1 MRAGCA
7 GPGSRPRDRATIPEH
22 HGSAPGQHGT
32 GRAGASP
39 RGVTGGRDIVC
50 YQGGWSISGLNIGV
64 PGLPG
69 GEQHDQR
76 QTQLPVE
83 RLGWCVPAEGL
94 AGSGVQGAGD
104 RFDQVVRVE
113 TVVLKT
119 LALPAA
125 S

>member
-1 MRAGCA
+1 M
-7 GPGSRPRDRATIPEH
+7 
-22 HGSAPGQHGT
+22 
-32 GRAGASP
+32 
-39 RGVTGGRDIVC
+39 
-50 YQGGWSISGLNIGV
+50 WSISGPKMGV
-64 PGLPG
+64 LGLPG

-76 QTQLPVE
+76 QRQLIVE

-113 TVVLKT
+113 IVVLKT
-119 LALPAA
+119 LTLPVA